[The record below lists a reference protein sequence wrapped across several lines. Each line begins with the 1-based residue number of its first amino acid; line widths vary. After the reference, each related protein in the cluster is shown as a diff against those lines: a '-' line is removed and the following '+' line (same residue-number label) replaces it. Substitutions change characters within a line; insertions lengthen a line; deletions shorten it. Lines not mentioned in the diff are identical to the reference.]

1 MKDYGDQSIRTMTG
15 TQHLRARSSMYGVQ
29 TSTISGLWLL
39 CKEIIDNSTDEA
51 MVMDRSKT
59 YPVEVTFFVAKD
71 RSTYQCLIQ
80 DFGRGIPVNK
90 LVDCLSKANTSGK
103 YDLDSYG
110 GASTG
115 TNGVGSKLVAALSK
129 KFIAFTKR
137 MDGFAS
143 VVIEKGEVGYNWKT
157 GRAIDKDKS
166 TVGTTILF
174 QPDPEILSAIP
185 EMFKKVGPDE
195 KNGFDKWLDVMED
208 YSVFHRNSLIRI
220 GVVDGLLKPSEIDIT
235 DGKSVSVWKYL
246 TNLSNFKREIKFE
259 SDLSVTP
266 REYIIRRFGLKEPIW
281 EPGVALHR
289 DNDPRNINDRLGYDL
304 DIFID
309 DKTLKNEGGLMG
321 AVNNTPI
328 NDQNSVHFQML
339 QNALKIF
346 MEGYVL
352 DSEEQLY
359 FKTKYQIPLS
369 GIVSTY
375 WTGASFDGQDKSKF
389 SDNVFGDQY
398 RSSLR
403 KQLKDV
409 TEATWDRLWEL
420 IEENFKQAYAKYS
433 HSQYKIKSNIRGLGY
448 ELRRAGSYCA
458 CESNDPN
465 LIELFI
471 TEGDSA
477 AGRVKTER
485 DAQYQAYFKLNGK
498 PINAVRAN
506 AKALLKNDIYQDL
519 MELIGVRPT
528 DKDLS
533 NMRFSKILILTD
545 ADADGYHI
553 AALLIGI
560 FKEIN
565 PLILEEGRVYLTNP
579 PLYSLRIQG
588 QKRPLYLR
596 DNAALMDLRSDLYS
610 YVLDIYMKL
619 GSAKEVKLEGKNYEA
634 LVWAVDK
641 IGEMVTAAANRLN
654 IEPFVLEQ
662 LMHCVD
668 YLDERNVNTEA
679 IRKTLK
685 VDNVIWDKDTNS
697 IVLVIQGLDKTISLS
712 HLQNTIIDELIPLY
726 DEYNWDELNL
736 FVTSRFTDM
745 YVHTPCSFI
754 FLYTL
759 FMGISDHQNS
769 KNFKI
774 TRFKGLGEMAPE
786 DISGTCIDPITRC
799 VTRISGIGDVDKI
812 YAMLG
817 QDSESRKELVM
828 RNSVRGKLETM
839 GLMDKD
845 L

>member
-1 MKDYGDQSIRTMTG
+1 MPREYNSSSIRTMDPIL
-15 TQHLRARSSMYGVQ
+15 HYRLKASMYGFQVG
-29 TSTISGLWLL
+29 TVNGLYLML
-39 CKEIIDNSTDEA
+39 KEIVDNSTDEA
-51 MVMDRSKT
+51 MVMDRSKN
-59 YPVEVTFFVAKD
+59 YPVEITFFVSKD
-71 RSTYQCLIQ
+71 KSTYQCLIQ
-80 DFGRGIPVNK
+80 DFGRGIPVDK
-90 LVDCLSKANTSGK
+90 LVDCLTKANTSGK

-115 TNGVGSKLVAALSK
+115 TNGVGSKVVAALSK
-129 KFIAFTKR
+129 KFVAFTKR
-137 MDGFAS
+137 MDGFAALDM
-143 VVIEKGEVGYNWKT
+143 IQGELKNHFKT
-157 GRAIDKDKS
+157 KKRIDGDKE

-174 QPDPEILSAIP
+174 QPDPEIMQAIP
-185 EMFKKVGPDE
+185 QMFSKDE
-195 KNGFDKWLDVMED
+195 PNGFTQWLAYMED
-208 YSVFHRNSLIRI
+208 YSIFHRNSLIRI
-220 GVVDGLLKPSEIDIT
+220 GVVDGLLKPSDLDIST
-235 DGKSVSVWKYL
+235 DAVKVWKYL
-246 TNLSNFKREIKFE
+246 TNLSNFKRELKFE
-259 SDLSVTP
+259 SDLSVSP

-309 DKTLKNEGGLMG
+309 EKTLKNESGLMG

-346 MEGYVL
+346 LEGYVL
-352 DSEEQLY
+352 ESDEQLY

-485 DAQYQAYFKLNGK
+485 DEQYQAYFKLNGK

-533 NMRFSKILILTD
+533 NMRFNKILILTD

-619 GSAKEVKLEGKNYEA
+619 GNAKEVKLEGKNYEA
-634 LVWAVDK
+634 LVWAVDR
-641 IGEMVTAAANRLN
+641 IGELVTAAANRLN

-662 LMHCVD
+662 MMHCVD
-668 YLDERNVNTEA
+668 YLDEKNVDTDS
-679 IRKTLK
+679 IRKILK

-697 IVLVIQGLDKTISLS
+697 IVLVIEGLDKTISLS
-712 HLQNTIIDELIPLY
+712 HLQNTIIEELIPLY
-726 DEYNWDELNL
+726 EEYNWDELNL

-745 YVHTPCSFI
+745 YMHAPCSFI
-754 FLYTL
+754 SLYTI

-799 VTRISGIGDVDKI
+799 VTRVSGIGDVDKI

-828 RNSVRGKLETM
+828 RNSVRGNLERI

>member
-1 MKDYGDQSIRTMTG
+1 MAKDYGNDSIRTMSSLE
-15 TQHLRARSSMYGVQ
+15 HFRAKSSMYGFQVG
-29 TSTISGLWLL
+29 TVNGLYLML
-39 CKEIIDNSTDEA
+39 KEIVDNSTDEA
-51 MVMDRSKT
+51 MVMDRSKN
-59 YPVEVTFFVAKD
+59 YPVEITFFVSKD
-71 RSTYQCLIQ
+71 KSTYQCLIQ
-80 DFGRGIPVNK
+80 DFGRGIPVDK
-90 LVDCLSKANTSGK
+90 LVDCLTKANTSGK

-115 TNGVGSKLVAALSK
+115 TNGVGSKVVAALSK
-129 KFIAFTKR
+129 KFVAFTKR
-137 MDGFAS
+137 MDGFAALDM
-143 VVIEKGEVGYNWKT
+143 IQGELKNNFKT
-157 GRAIDKDKS
+157 KKRIDSDKE

-174 QPDPEILSAIP
+174 QPDPDIMQAIP
-185 EMFKKVGPDE
+185 QMFSKDE
-195 KNGFDKWLDVMED
+195 PNGFTQWLSYMED
-208 YSVFHRNSLIRI
+208 YSIFHRNSLIRI
-220 GVVDGLLKPSEIDIT
+220 GVVDGLLKPGDLDIST
-235 DGKSVSVWKYL
+235 DAVKVWKYL
-246 TNLSNFKREIKFE
+246 TNLSNFKRELKFE

-281 EPGVALHR
+281 EPGVVLHR

-309 DKTLKNEGGLMG
+309 DRTLKNEGGLMG

-619 GSAKEVKLEGKNYEA
+619 GNAKEVKLEGKNYEA

-817 QDSESRKELVM
+817 QDSESRKELVL